1 MTKYKIINKTFSPL
15 KFLKIG
21 TIPAR
26 GYILMDKVPDEL
38 RSFQKSNQID
48 IKKVSV

>member
-1 MTKYKIINKTFSPL
+1 MIKYKIINKTFSTL
-15 KFLKIG
+15 RFLKVG

-26 GYILMDKVPDEL
+26 GYIIVDKVPNEL
-38 RSFQKSNQID
+38 RTFQKNNQID